1 MCLTATSI
9 YCFKYMS
16 ACILCAYVHMGFL
29 AGLYQATYRSS
40 DFGKG
45 SILLLCDIMSELLV
59 LVEGKKGRDA

>member
-1 MCLTATSI
+1 MCLTAMSI

-16 ACILCAYVHMGFL
+16 ACILCVYVHMGFL
-29 AGLYQATYRSS
+29 VGLYWATYSSS

-45 SILLLCDIMSELLV
+45 SLLLLRNTISELLV